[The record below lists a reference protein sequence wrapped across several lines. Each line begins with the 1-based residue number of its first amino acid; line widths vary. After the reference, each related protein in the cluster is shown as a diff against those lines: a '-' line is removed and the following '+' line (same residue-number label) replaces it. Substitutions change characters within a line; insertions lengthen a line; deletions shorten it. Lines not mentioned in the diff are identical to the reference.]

1 MIAIRHHLQRMIG
14 GVVLVLGITC
24 AAGSYLLLSWLADRE
39 VEQNAGEMAQQAG
52 LELDR
57 LLLPPTSLLN
67 LLANVPD
74 LKNGKL
80 SDWIMRLPAQGSLL
94 RANAM
99 LESVYIGGPGGEYLN
114 LREIKNAYDHDR
126 FSVDDRVVWLVQAQR
141 ARDMHDEG
149 QLRLGLD
156 GDFKELSRRFEPS
169 AKDYDPR
176 SRPWYQLAIGAGRVV
191 RTPPY
196 KFYSSERNGIT
207 LARDMGNGFV
217 VAMDINLESL
227 GPNLKQVSSQWSARF
242 WLLDHDQHLIV
253 GDRSVADND
262 TLSSYARGELAAAG
276 NNAGWFKDTT
286 GEAWWVGTTRVRMDG
301 RDNMELRYAFPRT
314 VILGKAALVRDVLLA
329 ITALM
334 LVITLYATK
343 RLTLRLSRPLEE
355 LAAASERIGRLNFRE
370 QLRID
375 ADLIEIN
382 ELANAHERMRIM
394 LSENEQHI
402 AEQEVELKSRL
413 LALGQAE
420 GDLEQLNADLSATL
434 LAIPDLLFELSESGE
449 YIHVWARNPELLV
462 AQKELL
468 VGHTVSEMLPAEA
481 ARSVMSAIQEAAAR
495 GTSYGHLIELD
506 LPDGR
511 HWFELSV
518 AAKYQSDLKRRN
530 YIVLSRDITRSRLS
544 DRLQVYRNEILQMV
558 LDGASQAE
566 ILRSIALGIE
576 AINSDVICSIL
587 LIDES
592 GRHLLTGAAPSLPG
606 FYNEAIEGIEIGD
619 GLGSCGAAACSGQRV
634 IAADIQTH
642 PNWAEYRDLAARAG
656 VAACWSEP
664 IRDSAHRVIGTFAMY
679 YRRIAA
685 PDDVR
690 LLMIREAASL
700 VSIVLERRRS
710 EEELRRYR
718 EQLEQL
724 VDQRSAKIAALNTQ
738 LEERAQEAEAA
749 NVAKSAFL
757 ANMSHEIRTPMNAI
771 TGLVYLLR
779 KDNVTQQQAERLAK
793 IDASGKHLLSIIN
806 DILDLSKIDAGKMS
820 LEMTDFA
827 LDQVLD
833 HTASIIGES
842 ARVKGLTVSVAPN
855 NLPVWLR
862 GDILRIRQTLL
873 NFVGNAV
880 KFTEVGG
887 ITLKAD
893 LLEEDADRL
902 KVRFSVEDSGIGIAP
917 EVLDR
922 LFHEFEQADS
932 STTRKYGGTGLGLA
946 ISKRIAELMGGEV
959 GCESTVGKGSRF
971 WFTAWLQR
979 GHGVIQ
985 TTERAPSSAE
995 NDIRLRHEGAR
1006 ILLAEDNLINVEV
1019 AQELLHGVHLWVD
1032 VAENGR
1038 VAVEKARTGLYE
1050 IILMDMQMP
1059 EMDGLQACCA
1069 IRALPGYQTIP
1080 ILAMTANAFDEDRA
1094 ACLAAGMNDFIA
1106 KPVEPDLLYATLL
1119 KWLPEHPAAKR
1130 EPGPATPPLVEPVTP
1145 ELILTRLAEAP
1156 GIDLERGLGMLRN
1169 NKDKYLE
1176 LARMLSAGNV
1186 EGIDSIRRSLG
1197 IGDRV
1202 TAGNIAHTLKGASGN
1217 LGFTAQYDA
1226 AKELND
1232 LLRQP
1237 EFDVQR
1243 IQALIAKLESA
1254 QQALAKAL
1262 DG

>member
-14 GVVLVLGITC
+14 GVVLVLGVTC

-39 VEQNAGEMAQQAG
+39 VERNAGAMAQQAG

-74 LKNGKL
+74 LKNGRL
-80 SDWIMRLPAQGSLL
+80 SDWIMRLPAQASLL

-99 LESVYIGGPGGEYLN
+99 LESVYVGGASGEYLN
-114 LREIKNAYDHDR
+114 LREIKNAYDRER

-141 ARDMHDEG
+141 AHDVPDEG
-149 QLRLGLD
+149 QLRLGFD
-156 GDFKELSRRFEPS
+156 SDFEELTRHFEPS

-176 SRPWYQLAIGAGRVV
+176 LRPWYQLAIGVGHVV

-196 KFYSSERNGIT
+196 KFYSSDRNGIT

-217 VAMDINLESL
+217 VAMDINLDSL
-227 GPNLKQVSSQWSARF
+227 SPSLKKVSSQWSARF
-242 WLLDHDQHLIV
+242 WLFDHDLDLIV
-253 GDRSVADND
+253 GDRPVADND
-262 TLSSYARGELAAAG
+262 PLASYARGELPVAG
-276 NNAGWFKDTT
+276 NNGQWVKDAT
-286 GEAWWVGTTRVRMDG
+286 GEAWWVGSTRVQLDSH
-301 RDNMELRYAFPRT
+301 DDMELRYAFPRN
-314 VILGKAALVRDVLLA
+314 VILGKAELVRDVLLA

-334 LVITLYATK
+334 LAITLYATK
-343 RLTLRLSRPLEE
+343 RVALRFSRPLEA
-355 LAAASERIGRLNFRE
+355 LAAASERIGRLSFRE
-370 QLRID
+370 QLLID
-375 ADLIEIN
+375 ADFIEIK
-382 ELANAHERMRIM
+382 ELADTHERMRIM

-402 AEQEVELKSRL
+402 AEQEAELKSRF
-413 LALGQAE
+413 LALSQAE
-420 GDLEQLNADLSATL
+420 RDLKQLNSDLSATL

-449 YIHVWARNPELLV
+449 YIHVWARNPEWLA
-462 AQKELL
+462 AQKEVL
-468 VGHTVSEMLPAEA
+468 VGHTVSEMLPVEA
-481 ARSVMSAIQEAAAR
+481 SRTVMLATQEAAAK
-495 GTSYGHLIELD
+495 GTSYGNLIELD

-518 AAKYQSDLKRRN
+518 AAKYQSNLNRCN
-530 YIVLSRDITRSRLS
+530 FIVLSRDITRSRLS
-544 DRLQVYRNEILQMV
+544 DRLQVYRNEILRMV
-558 LDGASQAE
+558 LEGTSLAE

-576 AINSDVICSIL
+576 AIDSGVICSIL
-587 LIDES
+587 LLDES
-592 GRHLLTGAAPSLPG
+592 GRHLLTGAAPSMPS
-606 FYNEAIEGIEIGD
+606 FYNEAIEAFEIGE
-619 GLGSCGAAACSGQRV
+619 GRGSCGAVAHSGQRV
-634 IAADIQTH
+634 IVEDIQTH
-642 PNWAEYRDLAARAG
+642 PNWVEFRDLAARAG
-656 VAACWSEP
+656 LAACWSEP
-664 IRDSAHRVIGTFAMY
+664 IIDSAHRVIGTFAMY

-685 PDDVR
+685 PDDAR

-700 VSIVLERRRS
+700 VSIVVERCRS
-710 EEELRRYR
+710 EAELHRYR

-724 VDQRSAKIAALNTQ
+724 VDQRSAKIAALNIQ
-738 LEERAQEAEAA
+738 LEERVKEAEAA

-771 TGLVYLLR
+771 TGLVHLLR

-806 DILDLSKIDAGKMS
+806 DILDLSKIDAGKLS

-842 ARVKGLTVSVAPN
+842 ARIKGLTVSINPDHV
-855 NLPVWLR
+855 PVWLR
-862 GDILRIRQTLL
+862 GDVLRIRQALL
-873 NFVGNAV
+873 NFAGNAV
-880 KFTEVGG
+880 KFTQTGE
-887 ITLKAD
+887 ITLSAD
-893 LLEEDADRL
+893 LLEENADRI
-902 KVRFSVEDSGIGIAP
+902 KVRFLVEDTGVGIAP
-917 EVLDR
+917 EVLGR

-959 GCESTVGKGSRF
+959 GCESTAGKGSKF

-979 GHGVIQ
+979 GHGVMEA
-985 TTERAPSSAE
+985 TKRAPSSAE
-995 NDIRLRHEGAR
+995 KDIRLLHEGAR

-1038 VAVEKARTGLYE
+1038 VAVEKARTGLFE
-1050 IILMDMQMP
+1050 LILMDMQMP
-1059 EMDGLQACCA
+1059 EMDGLQACRA
-1069 IRALPGYQTIP
+1069 IRSLPRYQTIP

-1106 KPVEPDLLYATLL
+1106 KPVEPDLLYAALL
-1119 KWLPEHPAAKR
+1119 KWLPEHPAAKQV
-1130 EPGPATPPLVEPVTP
+1130 PGPATSPTVEPVTP
-1145 ELILTRLAEAP
+1145 ELMLTRLAETP

-1169 NKDKYLE
+1169 NKGKYLE

-1186 EGIDSIRRSLG
+1186 ERIASIRRSLG

-1202 TAGNIAHTLKGASGN
+1202 TAENIVHSLKGSSGN
-1217 LGFTAQYDA
+1217 LGCTALYDA
-1226 AKELND
+1226 AKELSD
-1232 LLRQP
+1232 MLRQP
-1237 EFDVQR
+1237 ECDVQR
-1243 IQALIAKLESA
+1243 IQASIAELESA

-1262 DG
+1262 HG